1 MAGTAPLHAL
11 CWRGAT
17 TVVQPSFDP
26 AGALDLIERHG
37 VTFAIP
43 VPTMLAALVDEQ
55 QRQPRDVHT
64 LRLLGH
70 AGSPIAGDVL
80 RRAHETF
87 PGAEL
92 AHFYGATETCSIVTH
107 LMHEERVLGTPLQ
120 GSCGIPGAGVQVAIV
135 DPDGE
140 PVPTGEVGEVI
151 ARGLNVMAGYWRN
164 DAATRDALREG
175 WFHTGDLGRLDTD
188 HNLFVVDRA
197 KDMIVTGGENVY
209 SVEVEDVLARHDA
222 VAEVAVFGLPDERWG
237 EAVHAVV
244 VTRPG
249 VTGDDALVAAPKDHC
264 RASIAGYKVPEQIEL
279 RTEALPKSGPGK
291 VLKRALRDETTR
303 RTAG

>member
-120 GSCGIPGAGVQVAIV
+120 GSCGIPGAGVQMTIV

-140 PVPTGEVGEVI
+140 PMPTNEVNGI
-151 ARGLNVMAGYWRN
+151 SMQTMAR
-164 DAATRDALREG
+164 
-175 WFHTGDLGRLDTD
+175 
-188 HNLFVVDRA
+188 
-197 KDMIVTGGENVY
+197 
-209 SVEVEDVLARHDA
+209 
-222 VAEVAVFGLPDERWG
+222 
-237 EAVHAVV
+237 
-244 VTRPG
+244 
-249 VTGDDALVAAPKDHC
+249 
-264 RASIAGYKVPEQIEL
+264 SIA
-279 RTEALPKSGPGK
+279 AM
-291 VLKRALRDETTR
+291 
-303 RTAG
+303 